1 MSALPGREV
10 ADDRESTPSRP
21 AAAEIGAVGAVEEE
35 AGDTPPVEERHL
47 GAEEEEEVVVV
58 VVVVEAAKEEEEGW
72 EVEERRPRPSRA
84 AHPVRYSGI
93 TRHTSNT
100 EYGIGV

>member
-35 AGDTPPVEERHL
+35 AGDAPPVEEQHL

-58 VVVVEAAKEEEEGW
+58 VAVEAAKEEEEGW
-72 EVEERRPRPSRA
+72 EVEERRSPS
-84 AHPVRYSGI
+84 P
-93 TRHTSNT
+93 
-100 EYGIGV
+100 